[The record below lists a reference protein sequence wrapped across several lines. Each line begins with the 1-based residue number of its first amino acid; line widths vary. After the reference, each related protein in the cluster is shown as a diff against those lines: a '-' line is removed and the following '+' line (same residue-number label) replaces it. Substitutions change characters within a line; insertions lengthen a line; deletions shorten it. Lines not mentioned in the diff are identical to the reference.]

1 MANSNNIC
9 TRFINYFAVLILVF
23 LSSQSF
29 AAGGSFGGGGA
40 GGSWDEACQGDYQSI
55 DYPGVSGKTLS
66 SFCSNIKSSIS
77 QGNDRNWVLKSS
89 NETKTSATCIF
100 HIGDPN
106 NIWTFRGTKG
116 ACDEICPAGYEKD
129 ANGKCQPKKCPV
141 GETLVNG
148 QCQKKQ
154 CPAGQA
160 LDINGNCMPRD
171 DQCPAGQIMVNG
183 RCTNDGDDPPPPPPE
198 WPEFCEWAAVM
209 CQWHKEW
216 QQWSND
222 YAANEEKANL
232 DREELKRLSLD
243 SKEELVEINSKQD
256 AIKEAI
262 QNNSLTL
269 DQIKQQDQ
277 QFYDELRLWLNNFDD
292 EQGPPSEQ
300 YPPVEFP
307 AFCDWSVQVCNW
319 YLDWKDWRTDY
330 NANNDAI
337 KQKLDQHLER
347 LQEMKEQD
355 AEHYAETKSFFNR
368 ARDFFDETLAFFDEI
383 RDFLAQQG
391 NDADDDPSGEIT
403 PEQQDIQVDET
414 QRINFINGCPAG
426 EQFTVSFMGSTQ
438 NLEFSYQPLCQFMSM
453 IRPFVIAIAY
463 LIAAYIVMGLS
474 RGSSE

>member
-9 TRFINYFAVLILVF
+9 ARFINYFAVLILAF
-23 LSSQSF
+23 LSSSVF
-29 AAGGSFGGGGA
+29 AAGGSFGGAGA
-40 GGSWDEACQGDYQSI
+40 GGSWDEACQGDYQST

-66 SFCSNIKSSIS
+66 ALCANTKAHIS
-77 QGNDRNWVLKSS
+77 AGSDRNWILKSS
-89 NETKTSATCIF
+89 NESGTSATCIF

-106 NIWTFRGTKG
+106 NTWTFRGTKG
-116 ACDEICPAGYEKD
+116 PCDEICPAGYEKD

-160 LDINGNCMPRD
+160 LDTNGNCMPRD

-183 RCTNDGDDPPPPPPE
+183 RCTNGGDEPPPPAE
-198 WPEFCEWAAVM
+198 WPPFCEWASVM

-222 YAANEEKANL
+222 YAANEQKANL

-243 SKEELVEINSKQD
+243 SKEQLIEINSKQE
-256 AIKEAI
+256 AIKQAI
-262 QNNSLTL
+262 QDNSLTL
-269 DQIKQQDQ
+269 DQIKQQDK
-277 QFYDELRLWLNNFDD
+277 QFYDELRLWLDNFDP
-292 EQGPPSEQ
+292 EQGTPSEQ

-307 AFCDWSVQVCNW
+307 EFCNWSVQVCNW

-330 NANNDAI
+330 NANNDALQ
-337 KQKLDQHLER
+337 QKLDLHLQR
-347 LQEMKEQD
+347 LQEIKDQD
-355 AEHYAETKSFFNR
+355 EEHYEETKSFFNL
-368 ARDFFDETLAFFDEI
+368 AGDFFDETLTFFDEI
-383 RDFLAQQG
+383 RNFLDQQESNQA
-391 NDADDDPSGEIT
+391 NDNSGEIT
-403 PEQQDIQVDET
+403 PEEKNIQVDET
-414 QRINFINGCPAG
+414 QRITFVNGCPAG

-438 NLEFSYQPLCQFMSM
+438 NLEFSYQPICQFMSM

-463 LIAAYIVMGLS
+463 LIGAYIVMGLS